1 MNSIVYIVDDDAAV
15 TSALTNLLIADD
27 YTVISFS
34 SADDFLSH
42 ALTPLPCCLILDIN
56 LPGADGFDVAQSLID
71 RGYTIPTIFLTGF
84 GTIPVTVRAMKT
96 GAYEFLTKPVEPE
109 RILQAV
115 AEALEIAEQNLAS
128 SQERREIVQRH
139 QTLTPREAEVM
150 LLAIS
155 GLLNKQIAA
164 EMGVSEITAKVHKRR
179 VMEKMNARSLTDLV
193 RAAERLNIDHSR
205 RR

>member
-56 LPGADGFDVAQSLID
+56 LPGADGFDVAKALID

-139 QTLTPREAEVM
+139 QTLTPRESEVM

-193 RAAERLNIDHSR
+193 RAAERLNIEHSR